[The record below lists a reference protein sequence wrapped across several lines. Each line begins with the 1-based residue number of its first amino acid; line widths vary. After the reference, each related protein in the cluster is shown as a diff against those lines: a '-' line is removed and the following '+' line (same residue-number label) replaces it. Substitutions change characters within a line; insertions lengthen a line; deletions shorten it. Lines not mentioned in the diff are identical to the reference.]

1 MKQLI
6 LSISLLLLLSSV
18 ASAQCRYS
26 LDELLHHAQA
36 NSTQHAIDSL
46 QLKAARADQLRA
58 RSAYFPQV
66 KASSSWL
73 SIQSPLKLIDAEQ
86 LSYDFLGDWNSLVT
100 DSKEGKKLLQKI
112 NQLGTWDLK
121 NTWLLN
127 IGLVQPLFTGGKIIA
142 SNRMADYALEA
153 RQWQAQRSQAE
164 AEHHIREA
172 YYQLV
177 ALHERKALLEQ
188 YIEML
193 QQVVKD
199 VEALSEEGY
208 ATRGDLL
215 DLKIALSKA
224 HQGLNQLQQL
234 LPIASQNLALL
245 AHLPLDTNIIPDDN
259 VSSLLAKATDTAISL
274 ESSDCK
280 QLLRGDDS
288 TNVPSHVNGNSE
300 GSRIRLL
307 ELSKKIKHQET
318 LLEQSKMLPQLAFF
332 ANYTALYPNPFDA
345 MKKNVGGT
353 WSLGVTL
360 EVPISDIYG
369 GYQARRS
376 AKAQELIAG
385 LEEKD
390 LQNKLSLERKKTEV
404 EAQLA
409 KETLHSTQRLKKD
422 SESNLALARL
432 GYNEGEVSIE
442 KLLRTEADWLQIN
455 ESFITALTDLFIKQ
469 SALSLTYL

>member
-1 MKQLI
+1 MKKLF
-6 LSISLLLLLSSV
+6 LSISFLLLLCGST
-18 ASAQCRYS
+18 SAQCRYS
-26 LDELLHHAQA
+26 LEELLHHSRD
-36 NSTQHAIDSL
+36 NSTQYSIDSL
-46 QLKAARADQLRA
+46 KLVAARADQLRA
-58 RSAYFPQV
+58 RSAFFPQV

-86 LSYDFLGDWNSLVT
+86 LSHDFLGKWSPLVI
-100 DSKEGKKLLQKI
+100 DSKEGQDLLQKI
-112 NQLGTWDLK
+112 NNLGTWDLK

-127 IGLVQPLFTGGKIIA
+127 VGVVQPLFAGGKIIA

-177 ALHERKALLEQ
+177 ALHEKEALLEQ

-193 QQVVKD
+193 QQIVKD
-199 VEALSEEGY
+199 VAALSEEGY
-208 ATRGDLL
+208 ATKGDLL
-215 DLKIALSKA
+215 ELKMALSKA

-234 LPIASQNLALL
+234 LPVASQNLALL
-245 AHLPLDTNIIPDDN
+245 AHLPLDASIIPDDN
-259 VSSLLAKATDTAISL
+259 VSSLLAKATDLAISQ
-274 ESSDCK
+274 ESNDCN
-280 QLLRGDDS
+280 QLLKVSDA
-288 TNVPSHVNGNSE
+288 TNVPSHVNGNSD

-345 MKKNVGGT
+345 MKKKVGGT

-360 EVPISDIYG
+360 EVPISEIYG

-385 LEEKD
+385 LEEKE
-390 LQNKLSLERKKTEV
+390 LQSKLALERKKAEV
-404 EAQLA
+404 DAELA
-409 KETLHSTQRLKKD
+409 KGTLLSSERLKKD

-442 KLLRTEADWLQIN
+442 KLLRIEADWLQIN
-455 ESFITALTDLFIKQ
+455 QSFITALTDLFIKQ
-469 SALSLTYL
+469 SALSLSYL